1 LREVRRLA
9 AVTRNLG
16 GNKIL
21 RVGKPS
27 NFVQIVVSM
36 LQVAHV
42 EDQQSLKYQL
52 LLFLLTAMEL
62 GGRENVLQFVRAGG
76 ARVLIPMMAQALHNV
91 SLTVLCSVTGPSFAS
106 FRSYPS
112 FSYFLLAFR
121 LGVLLEAGKVC
132 GVMGHNKGQQS
143 RSKAKPK

>member
-1 LREVRRLA
+1 
-9 AVTRNLG
+9 
-16 GNKIL
+16 
-21 RVGKPS
+21 
-27 NFVQIVVSM
+27 M

-91 SLTVLCSVTGPSFAS
+91 SLTICQSDTSP
-106 FRSYPS
+106 FRSLP
-112 FSYFLLAFR
+112 FLPGR
-121 LGVLLEAGKVC
+121 SSQIGKD
-132 GVMGHNKGQQS
+132 S
-143 RSKAKPK
+143 